1 MRRSILSCLMGLV
14 LVLALPLRAQNSPP
28 SDQVQVVET
37 PGRRAEAPPAGAS
50 FEDLIDRGDLLRA
63 EKAYLDALDYYHAA
77 LAKKP
82 NDASVHNRIGI
93 AEMQIE
99 HWKESE
105 KEFERAISADRTF
118 ADAYNNLGVDYYERK
133 RYGKAIKLYET
144 AIRLRGDSA
153 SYYTNLGAAYF
164 SKKEIEKAAEA
175 YAKALQLD
183 PEVLEHSSR
192 TGVSARLPSPEDRAY
207 FDYVLAKLYAKAG
220 VTEQSLEHLRRAM
233 EEGYKK
239 IDDVY
244 KDAEFTE
251 VRKDPR
257 FTQLMAAHP
266 PALPE

>member
-1 MRRSILSCLMGLV
+1 MRRPILSCLMGLV
-14 LVLALPLRAQNSPP
+14 ILLAPRLRAQDSPP
-28 SDQVQVVET
+28 SNQVQVVEV
-37 PGRRAEAPPAGAS
+37 PGRRAEPPPADAS
-50 FEDLIDRGDLLRA
+50 FEDLIERGDQLRA

-99 HWKESE
+99 HWRESE
-105 KEFERAISADRTF
+105 KEFERAINDDHDF
-118 ADAYNNLGVDYYERK
+118 ADAYNNLGVDYYELK

-144 AIRLRGDSA
+144 AIRLRGNSA
-153 SYYTNLGAAYF
+153 PYYTNLGAAYF

-183 PEVLEHSSR
+183 PDVLEHDSR
-192 TGVSARLPSPEDRAY
+192 TGVSARLPSPEDRGY
-207 FDYVLAKLYAKAG
+207 FDYVMAKLYAKAG
-220 VTEQSLEHLRRAM
+220 VTERSLEHLRRAM

-244 KDAEFTE
+244 KDTEFTE

-257 FTQLMAAHP
+257 FTQMMAGHP
-266 PALPE
+266 PAIPE